1 MSVLVRFAASD
12 EWERA
17 RELRLRALA
26 EAPDSFGSTLEGER
40 EATEADWRGWV
51 TGWADSTNAMVIAE
65 VDGVWIG
72 MAVGS
77 RAGADADAHLYGMWV
92 EPGRRRDGVG
102 ASLVEAVLGWAL
114 SWGAASVILSVTEA
128 NDGAV
133 RFYDHLGFEDTGERH
148 PLREGSELVARILRR
163 PL

>member
-1 MSVLVRFAASD
+1 MNHAVRFATPD
-12 EWERA
+12 EWERV

-26 EAPDSFGSTLEGER
+26 DAPGAFGSTLARER
-40 EATEADWRGWV
+40 ESAEADWRAWVSGWE
-51 TGWADSTNAMVIAE
+51 GSTNAMAVAE

-77 RAGADADAHLYGMWV
+77 RTGEEPGAHLYGMWV
-92 EPGRRRDGVG
+92 EPDRRRDGVG
-102 ASLVEAVLGWAL
+102 ANLVHAVLGWAS
-114 SWGAASVILSVTEA
+114 SWGAGSVILGVTEG

-133 RFYDHLGFEDTGERH
+133 GFYEHLGFEDTGERH
-148 PLREGSELVARILRR
+148 PLREGSELVVRVLRR